1 MYHTLPRPDLKGGAG
16 KFSMAARAA
25 ARKPGPDFLK
35 SYSPKHTSPLGVIPQ
50 RPHAMGFCRPRAEA
64 RMTKAGGGFHRLARD
79 CPIVPHGLWRLKEA
93 RRDQTCTLVLCKAE
107 SDCQTL
113 WDSGFAAL
121 ALPGATVNRLNATHL
136 RDILRVFVH
145 QSLDAGGK
153 TFVQGLARRLVEIGF
168 QGEIRIFLSPDPSA
182 ILRDNPA
189 DFPLRFQEIL
199 DASKPRTVKTTRRQ
213 QNQPKE
219 KTRIA
224 GGFNRVEI

>member
-25 ARKPGPDFLK
+25 ARIPGPDFLK
-35 SYSPKHTSPLGVIPQ
+35 SFTPKHTPLGVIPQ

-64 RMTKAGGGFHRLARD
+64 RMTKAGGGFHRKARD

-199 DASKPRTVKTTRRQ
+199 DASNPGR
-213 QNQPKE
+213 
-219 KTRIA
+219 
-224 GGFNRVEI
+224 